1 MVMVIV
7 AAKSASLRTDKFGC
21 SYNCQNAER
30 IAGMRET
37 ANLPK
42 VAFLQSR
49 TTDGFGVCQDA
60 R

>member
-1 MVMVIV
+1 MVIV
-7 AAKSASLRTDKFGC
+7 VVKSVSLRTYKAAC
-21 SYNCQNAER
+21 SYKMPKTDR
-30 IAGMRET
+30 IAGMREK